1 MSDERSFAIRA
12 IAGVRLPL
20 SALLSLL
27 VRNLGASFG
36 AHPLMMPLRIVGE
49 LAPAICACL
58 LHIRKLVCK
67 QFIPSKNG
75 EVRAAGLALCLLAG
89 QSSVEA
95 FSRLVF
101 ECTAFLAAFPRAIL
115 GAVVPSLKRLS
126 TERAGHHADILAIPT
141 FAGKNYLRGR
151 RTSHGSDDRSHPI
164 LKGPTCWDEM
174 PFASAMKGTSATGT
188 NCASPGYRALP
199 PAETQTA
206 R

>member
-12 IAGVRLPL
+12 IAGVCLPL

-27 VRNLGASFG
+27 VRSLGASFG
-36 AHPLMMPLRIVGE
+36 AHPLMMPVRIVCE
-49 LAPAICACL
+49 LPPAICACL
-58 LHIRKLVCK
+58 LHIGQLVCK

-75 EVRAAGLALCLLAG
+75 EIRAAGLALCLLTR

-126 TERAGHHADILAIPT
+126 AERAGHHADILADLDIRGQELSCAYR
-141 FAGKNYLRGR
+141 FAAQRCLRSECSFISR
-151 RTSHGSDDRSHPI
+151 PI
-164 LKGPTCWDEM
+164 LHRVGRFFFGM
-174 PFASAMKGTSATGT
+174 
-188 NCASPGYRALP
+188 
-199 PAETQTA
+199 
-206 R
+206 